1 MPDHQ
6 WPYYKIHTSWF
17 YYKLS
22 ANYDGLLNLLYNKS
36 LCLCSEPEYHTTDS
50 DQHFVIEYDNE
61 EGGGDGDEVAVA
73 FAPPGFQAGQA
84 PQQNEAQQEDDH
96 RYWQL

>member
-1 MPDHQ
+1 M
-6 WPYYKIHTSWF
+6 KIV
-17 YYKLS
+17 
-22 ANYDGLLNLLYNKS
+22 LLTNLLYYKS
-36 LCLCSEPEYHTTDS
+36 LCLCREPEYHTTDS